1 MEIIAEKYNNFGS
14 KIYMT
19 NRNKNKCDIYF
30 PEYNWTAKSVNTSAF
45 NSGSIVCPYE
55 PRTLGVGYL
64 GEGPYQTRTKEMK
77 PGERTIEYNTWATM
91 VRRCHDPKFQE
102 RDPSYIG
109 CTIVDDWYN
118 YQNFGYWYTD
128 NYYEI
133 PGEKMQLDKDILV
146 KNNKVYGPD
155 TCIFVPHHINSLFTT
170 RKNRRGELPIGVFY
184 TNKYSTNRYS
194 VRCNTMF
201 GDRKTITVHGFTDP
215 VEAFEAYKELK
226 EQEIKR
232 VADYYNEYIPQ
243 QLYDALYNWQVDI
256 ND

>member
-1 MEIIAEKYNNFGS
+1 MEILAEKYNNFGS

-19 NRNKNKCDIYF
+19 KRSNKKCNIYF
-30 PEYNWTAKSVNTSAF
+30 PDYDWTAEEVSTAAF
-45 NSGSIVCPYE
+45 NTGSIACPYE

-64 GEGPYQTRTKEMK
+64 GEGPYRTREN
-77 PGERTIEYNTWATM
+77 GNRTIEYNTWSSM
-91 VRRCHDPKFQE
+91 IRRCHDPKFISKE
-102 RDPSYIG
+102 PTYEG
-109 CTIVDDWYN
+109 CIIVDDWYC
-118 YQNFGYWYTD
+118 YQDFGYWYTD
-128 NYYEI
+128 NYYEV

-146 KNNKVYGPD
+146 KNNKVYGPN
-155 TCIFVPHHINSLFTT
+155 TCCFVPHHINSLFTT

-215 VEAFEAYKELK
+215 TEAFETYKELK

-232 VADYYNEYIPQ
+232 VADYYSDYIPQ
-243 QLYDALYNWQVDI
+243 QLYDALYNWQVNI

>member
-1 MEIIAEKYNNFGS
+1 MEILAEKYNNFGS

-19 NRNKNKCDIYF
+19 KRSNKKCNIYF
-30 PEYNWTAKSVNTSAF
+30 PDYDWTAEEVSTAAF
-45 NSGSIVCPYE
+45 NTGSIACPYE

-64 GEGPYQTRTKEMK
+64 GEGPYRTRENGAKA
-77 PGERTIEYNTWATM
+77 GNRTPEYNTWSSM
-91 VRRCHDPKFQE
+91 IRRCHDPNFISRE
-102 RDPSYIG
+102 PTYEG
-109 CTIVDDWYN
+109 CIIVDDWYC
-118 YQNFGYWYTD
+118 YQDFGYWYTD
-128 NYYEI
+128 NYYEV

-215 VEAFEAYKELK
+215 TEAFETYKELK

-232 VADYYNEYIPQ
+232 VADYYSDYIPQ
-243 QLYDALYNWQVDI
+243 QLYDALYNWQVNI